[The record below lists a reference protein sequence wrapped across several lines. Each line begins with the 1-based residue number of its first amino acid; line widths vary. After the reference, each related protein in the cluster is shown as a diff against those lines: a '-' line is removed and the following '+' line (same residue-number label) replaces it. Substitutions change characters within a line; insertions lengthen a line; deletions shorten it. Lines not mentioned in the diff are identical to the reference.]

1 MNFDEVGRIW
11 REEVTGEFRRTRI
24 EDLSTARDRAAKL
37 DAEARRKWWAGTV
50 MAIVSAPAY
59 IFAVTV
65 AISRG
70 YLVMALGGVILAISI
85 VIWAIEWRK
94 LRGAAP
100 DPTLPVSAA
109 VEAQVTRLL
118 VLERYM
124 DTLGWRFLAPFV
136 VGYLLVL
143 AGLSVTWPDGDPN
156 SLGWRVRASIYGIVV
171 AVLGVFLS
179 HRDARLNVRPLREE
193 LESWLTDLKD
203 SDLGGMSDAQ

>member
-1 MNFDEVGRIW
+1 MKFDDVGRIW
-11 REEVTGEFRRTRI
+11 REEVTGDFARTRV
-24 EDLSTARDRAAKL
+24 EHLSAATDRAAKL

-109 VEAQVTRLL
+109 VEAQVARLL
-118 VLERYM
+118 AWERYM
-124 DTLGWRFLAPFV
+124 NTLGWRFLAPFV
-136 VGYLLVL
+136 VGYLLFM
-143 AGLSVTWPDGDPN
+143 AGLSVTLDGDPM
-156 SLGWRVRASIYGIVV
+156 SLGFRVRASIFTIVLCLIVV
-171 AVLGVFLS
+171 FS
-179 HRDARLNVRPLREE
+179 NRRRARLEVRPLRED
-193 LESWLTDLKD
+193 LQSWLADLED
-203 SDLGGMSDAQ
+203 SDLGGLADTY

>member
-1 MNFDEVGRIW
+1 MNFDEVRRIW
-11 REEVTGEFRRTRI
+11 REEATGDFGRTRV
-24 EDLSTARDRAAKL
+24 EYLSAATDRAAKL

-50 MAIVSAPAY
+50 MAMVSAPAY

-109 VEAQVTRLL
+109 VEAQVARLL
-118 VLERYM
+118 VWERYM

-136 VGYLLVL
+136 VGYLVIMAGMSVTL
-143 AGLSVTWPDGDPN
+143 AGDPV
-156 SLGWRVRASIYGIVV
+156 SLGPRVRLSISAIVLS
-171 AVLGVFLS
+171 AFLAFWN
-179 HRDARLNVRPLREE
+179 RRRARIEVRPLRED
-193 LESWLTDLKD
+193 LQSWLADLED
-203 SDLGGMSDAQ
+203 SDLGGASDAY